1 MQILKLISSSSSTL
15 DCKNWSFGKLK
26 NKARLKKSHLKM
38 QIALFMKANGT
49 QLEQITRLIEAGVI
63 RPVVDKVFPFEAT
76 NEAMAYVET
85 GRAKGKVVIKMK

>member
-38 QIALFMKANGT
+38 QIAKLKINSNLAPPKNYDSVGLLGLGYGSNARQT
-49 QLEQITRLIEAGVI
+49 T
-63 RPVVDKVFPFEAT
+63 
-76 NEAMAYVET
+76 
-85 GRAKGKVVIKMK
+85 